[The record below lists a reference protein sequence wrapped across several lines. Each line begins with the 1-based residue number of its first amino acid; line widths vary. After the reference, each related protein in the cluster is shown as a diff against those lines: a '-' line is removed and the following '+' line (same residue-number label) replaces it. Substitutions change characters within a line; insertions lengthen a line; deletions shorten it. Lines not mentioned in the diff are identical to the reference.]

1 MSTGFYELLA
11 VAPEADLAAVRAAY
25 QEQVAQ
31 AVRRLRAAESRQQDT
46 ATLEARRT
54 ALVEAFA
61 VLSDPARRRRY
72 DRFRELSRSGLPAD
86 LDELWRVA
94 APSMVDP
101 AAAAA
106 LDVVRT
112 LTGLKVGD
120 AFGGPEATPEPE
132 TERTVPAS
140 QALGAN
146 PGAAAL
152 SAEAIAP
159 LPKRHQA
166 VFDRSLAPEEMG
178 RILDAHGATGAWLR
192 AAREARKMSLDELSE
207 ATKVTRR
214 FLEAMEKEE
223 WGSLP
228 ASTFVRGY
236 LRVVMRTLEL
246 APLAE
251 EADEAVQTYMTRCNR
266 ARG

>member
-1 MSTGFYELLA
+1 M
-11 VAPEADLAAVRAAY
+11 
-25 QEQVAQ
+25 
-31 AVRRLRAAESRQQDT
+31 RRLRAAESRQQDT

-54 ALVEAFA
+54 SLVEAFA

-112 LTGLKVGD
+112 LTALKVGD
-120 AFGGPEATPEPE
+120 AFGGTETPPEPE
-132 TERTVPAS
+132 SERTVPAS
-140 QALGAN
+140 QVLEPKAGGVAQN
-146 PGAAAL
+146 
-152 SAEAIAP
+152 AEGIAP
-159 LPKRHQA
+159 LPKRQQPA
-166 VFDRSLAPEEMG
+166 FDRSVAPDEMG
-178 RILDAHGATGAWLR
+178 RLLDAHGPTGAWLR
-192 AAREARKMSLDELSE
+192 AAREARKMSLDDLSE

-236 LRVVMRTLEL
+236 MRVVLRTLDL

-251 EADEAVQTYMTRCNR
+251 EAEEAVQTYMTRCNR